1 MAEWGSGSFTPGVY
15 DKVIPGA
22 YVIISVAPNGNYTV
36 AERGYAAAMMELPGG
51 EDNAIIALTKEQFEK
66 NSEKYFGVPYDDDS
80 MLPLRELF
88 SKAHTAYIYRLN
100 SGGEKA
106 KGAAGE
112 AKYSGEVGNNISVT
126 VSRNADNEVSY
137 DVATYYNGVLKDS
150 QNVPETSEK
159 EIVLTK
165 GTESDGEDV
174 KPMLIEKWGYVKN
187 KSDLESIP
195 GLSGNNLEADK
206 NIFYFRFPNG
216 LTNGENYS
224 AFLDI
229 DGEKYALPLWNLKP
243 SNRNVYLWM
252 EDTDVTGTFKLNGET
267 WNPNTSPVDVTGK
280 TVKVSLYNYGKKVTA
295 DVLKGEPTEKL
306 IDEVEVTCSDNTEN
320 GEVGGG
326 TPAEATFS
334 FANNTITVEFSDVPE
349 GYTPSVK
356 VKNGSSYASFKNG
369 EIESSVEDSK
379 VTVTYYPSAN
389 ISGEKTVEAILSKSS
404 STVIK
409 SCTYTCEAQ
418 DKGEKGADASKL
430 KDNDYIIFDKKA
442 ILVETGGDVF
452 SGGSLGAVK
461 GSNYAEAKD
470 LFEAYHFNTLAL
482 PSTDKT
488 TQDMFVEYTK
498 HMRDEEGVKF
508 QLVIPHSPER
518 NDSINYEGVIEY
530 SPINTVT
537 DEKYKDNGLTF
548 WLAGAEA
555 ACPVQSN
562 LTGLVYDGEFEVEAK
577 VTRVQQR
584 SSIMGGQVLFNKMG
598 DSVVLLRDIN
608 TLTSVEEGSTSKSDD
623 FKKNQTIRV
632 LDGLV
637 QETADCFNN
646 FFVRQHLANTEVNRA
661 ELRNQLIKIRQRY
674 ATIGAINGYDESLM
688 QIEPGEKLSDVI
700 GNDGVSVSGAM
711 EFLYFSL
718 RLVQETV

>member
-88 SKAHTAYIYRLN
+88 SKAHTAYVYRLN
-100 SGGEKA
+100 SGGHKA
-106 KGAAGE
+106 TGAAGT
-112 AKYSGEVGNNISVT
+112 AKYSGTVGNNISVT
-126 VSRNADNEVSY
+126 VSRNADQEATF
-137 DVATYYNGVLKDS
+137 DVDTFYNGDKKDS
-150 QNVPETSEK
+150 QNVPEKAVE
-159 EIVLTK
+159 EIKLTK
-165 GTESDGEDV
+165 GTE
-174 KPMLIEKWGYVKN
+174 KPGTAVETADATFTFDKN
-187 KSDLESIP
+187 KITVQFSNVPE
-195 GLSGNNLEADK
+195 GH
-206 NIFYFRFPNG
+206 
-216 LTNGENYS
+216 
-224 AFLDI
+224 
-229 DGEKYALPLWNLKP
+229 KP
-243 SNRNVYLWM
+243 SIRVKGQVGGILAFMPGRM
-252 EDTDVTGTFKLNGET
+252 EDTSLSNGNKHIISYYPGAAINGEM
-267 WNPNTSPVDVTGK
+267 
-280 TVKVSLYNYGKKVTA
+280 
-295 DVLKGEPTEKL
+295 
-306 IDEVEVTCSDNTEN
+306 
-320 GEVGGG
+320 
-326 TPAEATFS
+326 
-334 FANNTITVEFSDVPE
+334 TVEAVLTKD
-349 GYTPSVK
+349 
-356 VKNGSSYASFKNG
+356 
-369 EIESSVEDSK
+369 K
-379 VTVTYYPSAN
+379 VTV
-389 ISGEKTVEAILSKSS
+389 L
-404 STVIK
+404 K
-409 SCTYTCEAQ
+409 SCTYTCEKITT
-418 DKGEKGADASKL
+418 DTGADGSKL
-430 KDNDYIIFDKKA
+430 IDNDYVVFDKSA
-442 ILVETGGDVF
+442 ILLETGGDVF
-452 SGGSLGAVK
+452 SGGTVGSIK

-482 PSTDKT
+482 PTTDKQ